1 MLSPLR
7 SQPLR
12 VVREI
17 EHLLMCVCLMAAESE
32 CALVC
37 VCVCR
42 CVHRCAGDPSAFQ
55 RLIPVIVAEGDSLN
69 QSFRIIDC
77 NKCLA

>member
-7 SQPLR
+7 SQSLR

-17 EHLLMCVCLMAAESE
+17 EHLLMCECLMAAESE
-32 CALVC
+32 CAHVC

-42 CVHRCAGDPSAFQ
+42 CVRRCAGDPSAFQ
-55 RLIPVIVAEGDSLN
+55 RLIPVIVAEGDSSN